1 MMGKMGRRS
10 EHSADSLRLLILEA
24 SEKII
29 STTGLSGLSAR
40 EVARSVGY
48 SPGTIYNIFENLDDL
63 ILQVEG
69 RMLDELD
76 ARLAALSTD
85 KSADQR
91 VLELAH
97 AYLAFTTERPRPW
110 NHAVR
115 ASPATDDAG
124 ACLVSAQARRIDA
137 AVEGSLQPLVSG
149 PTTPPWSGPPA
160 YCGQGARHHFTRH
173 RRQAR
178 HRWPRRRRSRWST
191 IWCAITCLD
200 WSGGAQGRMLSRVHL
215 PGSILLGSRR
225 WYRAGGDA
233 RRCEWRWQ
241 RSSAD

>member
-1 MMGKMGRRS
+1 MMGEMGRRS

-29 STTGLSGLSAR
+29 STNGLSGLSAR

-85 KSADQR
+85 KPTDQR

-97 AYLAFTTERPRPW
+97 AYLAFTTERPRLW
-110 NHAVR
+110 NLLFEHHLPPTMPV
-115 ASPATDDAG
+115 PAWYQHKLDA
-124 ACLVSAQARRIDA
+124 LMQR
-137 AVEGSLQPLVSG
+137 VEGSLQPLVSG
-149 PTTPPWSGPPA
+149 A
-160 YCGQGARHHFTRH
+160 DHAAVVRAARVLWAGVHGITSLATADKLAIVTSETAVALVDDLVRNYLLGLE
-173 RRQAR
+173 
-178 HRWPRRRRSRWST
+178 RRRLKAAS
-191 IWCAITCLD
+191 
-200 WSGGAQGRMLSRVHL
+200 
-215 PGSILLGSRR
+215 
-225 WYRAGGDA
+225 
-233 RRCEWRWQ
+233 
-241 RSSAD
+241 